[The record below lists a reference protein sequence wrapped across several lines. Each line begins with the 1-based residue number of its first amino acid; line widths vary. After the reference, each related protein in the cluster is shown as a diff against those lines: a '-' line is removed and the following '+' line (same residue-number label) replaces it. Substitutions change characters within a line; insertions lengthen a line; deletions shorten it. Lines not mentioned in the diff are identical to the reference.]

1 MVSMSLFSVKE
12 QTTEVHTQAGW
23 ILELHLL
30 PAAPGHLGT
39 ACLPAQ
45 SSHPRRCPFCLLCN
59 SWILPLSLSFSQVP
73 LQPVS
78 ARHRLGPVLT
88 CTTFSSANS
97 GKELPRKEAKCSL
110 AGPWL
115 LAWLS

>member
-39 ACLPAQ
+39 ACLLRAPTPEDAHSVCSATAGSCHFPCLFHRSPSSQ
-45 SSHPRRCPFCLLCN
+45 S
-59 SWILPLSLSFSQVP
+59 
-73 LQPVS
+73 QPGTGWVQ
-78 ARHRLGPVLT
+78 
-88 CTTFSSANS
+88 F
-97 GKELPRKEAKCSL
+97 
-110 AGPWL
+110 
-115 LAWLS
+115 

>member
-45 SSHPRRCPFCLLCN
+45 SSYPRRCPFCLLFTAGSCHFPCLFHR
-59 SWILPLSLSFSQVP
+59 SPSSQS
-73 LQPVS
+73 QPGTGWVQ
-78 ARHRLGPVLT
+78 
-88 CTTFSSANS
+88 F
-97 GKELPRKEAKCSL
+97 
-110 AGPWL
+110 
-115 LAWLS
+115 